1 MIVGLL
7 VSILIDCLP
16 GFYPVPIAYSTTALM
31 LSREGH
37 VELSRGVLAYVGCQI
52 FRCLVILI
60 LIRMLCT
67 PYDEDAM
74 HFI

>member
-37 VELSRGVLAYVGCQI
+37 VELSYGVLASVGCLVV
-52 FRCLVILI
+52 RCLS
-60 LIRMLCT
+60 
-67 PYDEDAM
+67 
-74 HFI
+74 